1 MKFRWDK
8 KYLYWGIT
16 IFLVAVAILL
26 FYFGIFH
33 MSTLTGFLKKLYGI
47 VTPLVYGAVI
57 AYILNPLLRF
67 LELQIIFPLF
77 EKLHIEV
84 TTRIRKIVRMI
95 CVLMVIC
102 IMFLVIYGLI
112 AMLVPELVGSIT
124 NITNSFPRY
133 IKQVQTWISDLF
145 KNNQELEMYSMDIL
159 NTLISKAELWLNN
172 EFLPQLNE
180 IVLNFSTGI
189 FDILKFLKNFLLGA
203 IISIYMLYG
212 KETFVA
218 NGKKALYA
226 IKENAESVNDTIRDI
241 QFLDKMFGGF
251 IIGKIIDSVIIGIIC
266 YIGMSLLNLP
276 YTLLIS
282 VIIGVTNV
290 IPFFGPFIGAI
301 PAGFLILLINPL
313 QCLYFV
319 LFVLALQQF
328 DGNFLGP
335 KILGDSTGLSSFMVI
350 VAILI
355 GGGIFGVF
363 GMFVGVPITA
373 VICTVARNAI
383 NRKLEQKHYPV
394 SIDTYRGI
402 DHLDPKTYKPV
413 YKEDI
418 NTENEKTTFEP
429 FAILKRKQ
437 DARKK
442 EEEKHETGNSAGD
455 GGKS

>member
-16 IFLVAVAILL
+16 AFLVAVAVLL

-33 MSTLTGFLKKLYGI
+33 MTTFSKFIKKVYGI
-47 VTPLVYGAVI
+47 VTPIVYGAVI

-67 LELQIIFPLF
+67 LELKVIYPFCDSLNLTVNIRVRKLIRIF
-77 EKLHIEV
+77 
-84 TTRIRKIVRMI
+84 
-95 CVLMVIC
+95 CVVLVLALMF
-102 IMFLVIYGLI
+102 MGIYGLI

-133 IKQVQTWISDLF
+133 IYQVETWISDF
-145 KNNQELEMYSMDIL
+145 FQDNPEMEAYATDLL
-159 NTLISKAELWLNN
+159 NTLISKAEIWLNN
-172 EFLPQLNE
+172 EFLPQLND
-180 IVLNFSTGI
+180 IVVNFSTGI
-189 FDILKFLKNFLLGA
+189 FDILKFLKDFLIGSM
-203 IISIYMLYG
+203 ISIYLMCG

-218 NGKKALYA
+218 TGKKALYA
-226 IKENAESVNDTIRDI
+226 LKKNAESVNDTIRDL

-251 IIGKIIDSVIIGIIC
+251 IVGKIIDSIIIGIIC
-266 YIGMSLLNLP
+266 YIGMNIINLP

-282 VIIGVTNV
+282 VIVGVTNV

-301 PAGFLILLINPL
+301 PSAFLLLLINPL

-335 KILGDSTGLSSFMVI
+335 KILGESTGLSSFMVI

-355 GGGIFGVF
+355 GGGLFGAF

-373 VICTVARNAI
+373 VIHTVIRNAV
-383 NRKLEQKHYPV
+383 NRKLQQKNYPV
-394 SIDTYRGI
+394 SVENYKGI
-402 DHLDPKTYKPV
+402 DHLDPKTYQPV
-413 YKEDI
+413 YKKDI
-418 NTENEKTTFEP
+418 ISDAEKSSFEP
-429 FAILKRKQ
+429 FAIFKRKQ
-437 DARKK
+437 DAKLK
-442 EEEKHETGNSAGD
+442 EEEANETGNSTSD
-455 GGKS
+455 RSES